1 MKTVLSLVL
10 VLALVSLSACAPKV
24 DDPADVQAVKQT
36 MEAFTKSVNAKDAT
50 GAVSAL
56 TDKTVWLEA
65 HLPGVV
71 GKDAVAKL
79 LQSFFVLFK
88 SFGLVTTVSDV
99 RVAGDLALMH
109 GTYRETNVPVDE
121 STPTTQASGSWM
133 IGLSRQADRSWKWDT
148 FIVNSDQPMPGTTAD
163 GAEEQAVM
171 QFERDGVN
179 AMLKRDMAFIDR
191 SLAKEYTSVADG
203 KVNDM
208 TKMMAEYKAG
218 AIQFESFTLRDLKA
232 YVFGDAAIAT
242 MTAASKGTYK
252 GTPISD
258 NSHVIDFLVKR
269 DGRWQLVSTQSTTIK
284 Q

>member
-1 MKTVLSLVL
+1 MKTVPSAVL
-10 VLALVSLSACAPKV
+10 VLALVFLSACAPKV
-24 DDPADVQAVKQT
+24 NDPADIQAVKQT
-36 MEAFTKSVNAKDAT
+36 AEAFTKAINAADAP
-50 GAVSAL
+50 GAVAMM
-56 TDKTVWLEA
+56 TDKTAWFETHMPVMIGKEAGATFLKAFFDGFKLE
-65 HLPGVV
+65 VIT
-71 GKDAVAKL
+71 AV
-79 LQSFFVLFK
+79 
-88 SFGLVTTVSDV
+88 TDV
-99 RVAGDLALMH
+99 RVEGNLGVMH
-109 GTYRETNVPVDE
+109 GTFKEKA
-121 STPTTQASGSWM
+121 TPKAEGLAEATGGGNWM
-133 IGLSRQADRSWKWDT
+133 VALQRQGDGAWKWDVFMVT
-148 FIVNSDQPMPGTTAD
+148 SDQPMPGTTAD

-252 GTPISD
+252 GKPVFDTSR
-258 NSHVIDFLVKR
+258 VIDFLVKR